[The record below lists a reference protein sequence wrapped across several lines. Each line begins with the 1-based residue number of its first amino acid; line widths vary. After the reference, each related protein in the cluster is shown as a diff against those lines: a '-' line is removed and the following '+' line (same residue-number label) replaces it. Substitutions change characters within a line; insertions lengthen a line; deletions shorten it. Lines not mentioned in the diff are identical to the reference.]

1 MASHTDWKWK
11 AFAVSTWRAPTP
23 PRTAFKQW
31 KFRAGRGNLHR
42 DHFAIARRNASHEQ
56 GQNRWL
62 HRGDL
67 LCPFLC
73 PAPASAGAESGDLVG
88 QDLTG
93 KAANYKDF
101 HVGEVAEW
109 LKAAV
114 C

>member
-1 MASHTDWKWK
+1 MEGFRRVHMARTNAAKDRVQ
-11 AFAVSTWRAPTP
+11 AVEIS
-23 PRTAFKQW
+23 
-31 KFRAGRGNLHR
+31 RGEGN
-42 DHFAIARRNASHEQ
+42 HFAIARRNASHEQ

-73 PAPASAGAESGDLVG
+73 PAPASAGAESGDVVR

-101 HVGEVAEW
+101 RVGEVAEW